1 MNIVIAATIVNTY
14 RFCYF
19 DEGGPERSELAKQ
32 SHKISQ

>member
-1 MNIVIAATIVNTY
+1 MIIVIAATIVNTD
-14 RFCYF
+14 RFHS